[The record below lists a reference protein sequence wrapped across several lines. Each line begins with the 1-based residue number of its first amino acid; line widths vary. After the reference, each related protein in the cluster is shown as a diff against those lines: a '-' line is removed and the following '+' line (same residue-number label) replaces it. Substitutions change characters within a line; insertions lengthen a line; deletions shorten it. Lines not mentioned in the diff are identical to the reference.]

1 MFGFLNRAKPLARL
15 DSGTP
20 RDDAIAAVR
29 TALEEAAKY
38 LTRALGEAGI
48 DCAPHLAGKGDP
60 SAASVSS
67 LMDGAL
73 TYEDGGRRYALRL
86 GKTPEFQTYDLEP
99 HYRYREI
106 HLLIE
111 DLERLASGNVEAR
124 RQLVRQHA
132 AHALIQCRLLSYFLL
147 RVAVVERLCAAN
159 DMKEIER
166 EMEVLAKAI
175 VGLTV
180 DLPDA
185 FARALDL
192 AAIRQEWNTWPHII
206 AEPADGLMG

>member
-1 MFGFLNRAKPLARL
+1 MFGLLNRTKPLARL

-29 TALEEAAKY
+29 TALEEGAKY

-48 DCAPHLAGKGDP
+48 ACAPHLAGKGEP
-60 SAASVSS
+60 SAASVAS
-67 LMDGAL
+67 LLERAL
-73 TYEDGGRRYALRL
+73 NYQDGGRSYALRL

-111 DLERLASGNVEAR
+111 DLERLASGNVEQR

-132 AHALIQCRLLSYFLL
+132 AHALIQSRLLSYFLL
-147 RVAVVERLCAAN
+147 RVAVVERLYAAN
-159 DMKEIER
+159 DMKEMER
-166 EMEVLAKAI
+166 EMQVLAKAI

-185 FARALDL
+185 FVRGLDL
-192 AAIRQEWNTWPHII
+192 AAIRQEWNAWPHII
-206 AEPADGLMG
+206 AEPLDER

>member
-1 MFGFLNRAKPLARL
+1 MFGLLNRAKPAARQ

-20 RDDAIAAVR
+20 RDNAIAAAR
-29 TALEEAAKY
+29 AALEEGAKY
-38 LTRALGEAGI
+38 LTRALDAAGVA
-48 DCAPHLAGKGDP
+48 CAQHLAGKGEP
-60 SAASVSS
+60 SVTSVSL
-67 LMDGAL
+67 LMDRAL
-73 TYEDGGRRYALRL
+73 TYEDGGRRHALRL

-111 DLERLASGNVEAR
+111 DLERLASGNVELR
-124 RQLVRQHA
+124 RQLARQHA

-159 DMKEIER
+159 DMKEMER
-166 EMEVLAKAI
+166 EMQVLVKAI
-175 VGLTV
+175 VGLTA

-185 FARALDL
+185 FARGLDL
-192 AAIRQEWNTWPHII
+192 PAIRQEWNTWPHII
-206 AEPADGLMG
+206 AEPADSPVG

>member
-1 MFGFLNRAKPLARL
+1 MFGLLNRAKPPARQ

-20 RDDAIAAVR
+20 RDDALAAAR

-38 LTRALGEAGI
+38 LTRALDEAGVA
-48 DCAPHLAGKGDP
+48 CAPHLAGKGEP
-60 SAASVSS
+60 SATPVST
-67 LMDGAL
+67 LMERAL
-73 TYEDGGRRYALRL
+73 NYEDGGRSYALRF

-111 DLERLASGNVEAR
+111 DLERLASGNVELR

-159 DMKEIER
+159 DMKEMER
-166 EMEVLAKAI
+166 EMQVLAKAI
-175 VGLTV
+175 VSLTV
-180 DLPDA
+180 DLPDT
-185 FARALDL
+185 FAQALDIP
-192 AAIRQEWNTWPHII
+192 AIRQEWNTWPHII
-206 AEPADGLMG
+206 AEPVDGR

>member
-1 MFGFLNRAKPLARL
+1 MFGFLNRAKPLARP

-20 RDDAIAAVR
+20 RDDAIAAAR
-29 TALEEAAKY
+29 MALEEGAKY
-38 LTRALGEAGI
+38 LTRALGEVGI
-48 DCAPHLAGKGDP
+48 ECARHLAGKGDP
-60 SAASVSS
+60 SATSVSS
-67 LMDGAL
+67 LMDRAL
-73 TYEDGGRRYALRL
+73 TYEDSGLRYALRL
-86 GKTPEFQTYDLEP
+86 GKTPDFQTYDLEP

-111 DLERLASGNVEAR
+111 DLERLASGNVERR

-147 RVAVVERLCAAN
+147 RVTLVERLCAAN
-159 DMKEIER
+159 DMKELER

-175 VGLTV
+175 GGLTV

-185 FARALDL
+185 FAQGLDL
-192 AAIRQEWNTWPHII
+192 HAIRQEWITWPHII
-206 AEPADGLMG
+206 AEPADG

>member
-29 TALEEAAKY
+29 TALEEGAKC

-48 DCAPHLAGKGDP
+48 DCARHLAGKGDP
-60 SAASVSS
+60 SAASVSTQ
-67 LMDGAL
+67 MEHAL

-111 DLERLASGNVEAR
+111 DLERLASGNVELR
-124 RQLVRQHA
+124 RQLIRLHA
-132 AHALIQCRLLSYFLL
+132 AHALIQSRLLSYFLL

-166 EMEVLAKAI
+166 EMQVLAKAI
-175 VGLTV
+175 IGLTV

-185 FARALDL
+185 FARGLDL

-206 AEPADGLMG
+206 AEPVDGR

>member
-1 MFGFLNRAKPLARL
+1 MFGLLNRAKPPARQ

-20 RDDAIAAVR
+20 RDDALAAAR

-48 DCAPHLAGKGDP
+48 DCARHLAGKGEP

-67 LMDGAL
+67 LMDRAL
-73 TYEDGGRRYALRL
+73 TYEDGGRSYALRL

-111 DLERLASGNVEAR
+111 DLERLASGNVELR
-124 RQLVRQHA
+124 RQLIRQHA

-159 DMKEIER
+159 DMKEMER
-166 EMEVLAKAI
+166 EMQVLAKAI
-175 VGLTV
+175 VSLTV
-180 DLPDA
+180 DLPDT
-185 FARALDL
+185 FAQALDIP
-192 AAIRQEWNTWPHII
+192 AIRQEWNTWPHII
-206 AEPADGLMG
+206 AEPVDGR